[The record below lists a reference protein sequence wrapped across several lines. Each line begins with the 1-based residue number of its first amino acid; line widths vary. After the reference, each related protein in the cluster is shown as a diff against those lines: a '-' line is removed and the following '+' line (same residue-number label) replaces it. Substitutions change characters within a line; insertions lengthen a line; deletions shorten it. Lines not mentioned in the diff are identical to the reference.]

1 MIKTFIFQEKN
12 KGLKAFLYSLFF
24 IFIYWNVMNQKDI
37 NDKSESAM
45 KETETTNV
53 PEVDDETF

>member
-1 MIKTFIFQEKN
+1 
-12 KGLKAFLYSLFF
+12 
-24 IFIYWNVMNQKDI
+24 MNQKDI